1 MAAFPSHP
9 DDITPEWLTG
19 RLHEAGVLQ
28 RGNVTGFRWEPI
40 GTGQVGDSARISLS
54 YDQAGGGPATV
65 AGKFPAANPTSRGT
79 AAMMGLY
86 TKEVRFY
93 RDLAQQLD
101 VRVPATYAAEVND
114 DGSSFVLLFEDL
126 APEKGG
132 NQLDSCSFDEAC
144 HAIRQAAALHAPSWK
159 NAAILSLDWLQP
171 QEAVTSQIRALY
183 PQAQAIFAERYAD
196 ALEPEFMAV
205 CSDLAANDAWLSR
218 NHPKVSLVHGDFR
231 LDNMLFGIGRGAEP
245 IAILDW
251 QTLSL
256 GHPMTDIGYFMGC
269 GIGNELRQRYEAEL
283 LLDEARVG
291 STLVMYGSARI
302 PSPETAQAKV
312 DAAANGTEYEQL
324 VAKRLAEK
332 AMYYDQA
339 YKLARLASEKAIIED
354 GLRQFV
360 VCSGGGPSI
369 MEAANRGA
377 SDAGAESIGLNIVLP
392 HEQAPNSYVT
402 PYLSLNFHYFALRKM
417 HFLLRA
423 RAVAVFP
430 GGFGTFD
437 EFFELLTL
445 IQTGKMKPIPILL
458 FGKDFWQRVVNFEA
472 IAEEGTIAKKDLEL
486 FKWCEDYEDAW
497 NHIAEF
503 YELTR

>member
-19 RLHEAGVLQ
+19 RLHEAVVLQ

-283 LLDEARVG
+283 LDLYCSEMTARGVPLTHDDIWRDYVIG
-291 STLVMYGSARI
+291 ALHGVSTAVFSAAFVERT
-302 PSPETAQAKV
+302 ERG
-312 DAAANGTEYEQL
+312 DANFLSMA
-324 VAKRLAEK
+324 
-332 AMYYDQA
+332 
-339 YKLARLASEKAIIED
+339 
-354 GLRQFV
+354 
-360 VCSGGGPSI
+360 
-369 MEAANRGA
+369 RGA
-377 SDAGAESIGLNIVLP
+377 CALALEHG
-392 HEQAPNSYVT
+392 
-402 PYLSLNFHYFALRKM
+402 SLEML
-417 HFLLRA
+417 
-423 RAVAVFP
+423 
-430 GGFGTFD
+430 
-437 EFFELLTL
+437 
-445 IQTGKMKPIPILL
+445 
-458 FGKDFWQRVVNFEA
+458 
-472 IAEEGTIAKKDLEL
+472 EE
-486 FKWCEDYEDAW
+486 
-497 NHIAEF
+497 N
-503 YELTR
+503 